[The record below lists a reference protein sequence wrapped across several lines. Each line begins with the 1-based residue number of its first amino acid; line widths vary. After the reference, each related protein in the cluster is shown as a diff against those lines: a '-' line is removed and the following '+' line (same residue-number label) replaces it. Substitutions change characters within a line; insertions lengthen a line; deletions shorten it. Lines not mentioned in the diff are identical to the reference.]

1 VDGLGRD
8 ILSRVIYGGRVSLP
22 VAAAVVILAA
32 IFGTLY
38 GGLAGFLGEWPDEV
52 GMRVVDMV
60 LAFPRSSCH
69 GDRGRAGTQHPQLD
83 AGHAARLWP
92 PYARLARA
100 RSWP

>member
-60 LAFPRSSCH
+60 LAFP
-69 GDRGRAGTQHPQLD
+69 ALIL
-83 AGHAARLWP
+83 AMAIAAALGPASATRC
-92 PYARLARA
+92 
-100 RSWP
+100 